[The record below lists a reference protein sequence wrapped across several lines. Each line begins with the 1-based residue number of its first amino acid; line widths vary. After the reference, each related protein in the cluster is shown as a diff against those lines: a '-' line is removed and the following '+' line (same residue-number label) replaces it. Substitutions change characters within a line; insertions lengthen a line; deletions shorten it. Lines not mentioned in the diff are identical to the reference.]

1 MSVDITHYLG
11 IGYQLDY
18 DENIDIV
25 ESFLDVH
32 PEYSEYNFQN
42 PNADKP
48 GLQIITDGMNG
59 GYIYIM
65 YVLHKAD
72 QEDMYCYSGSTE
84 ISLTGLSQESPATIL
99 VRNLFHSI
107 LPDVPTKDPYLISFF
122 HCS

>member
-1 MSVDITHYLG
+1 MSVDVTHYLG

-18 DENIDIV
+18 DEYIEKVD
-25 ESFLDVH
+25 SFLDEH
-32 PEYSEYNFQN
+32 PEFSEYSFQN

-84 ISLTGLSQESPATIL
+84 TSLAGVSSDSSAAVL
-99 VRNLFHSI
+99 VRDLFHSI
-107 LPDVPTKDPYLISFF
+107 MPDEPMKDPYLVSLF

>member
-18 DENIDIV
+18 DEYIGKVD
-25 ESFLDVH
+25 SFLDKH
-32 PEYSEYNFQN
+32 PEYSEYSFLN

-59 GYIYIM
+59 SYIYIM

-72 QEDMYCYSGSTE
+72 HEDMYDYSGSTE
-84 ISLTGLSQESPATIL
+84 ISLAGISSDSSATVL
-99 VRNLFHSI
+99 VRDLFHSI
-107 LPDVPTKDPYLISFF
+107 LPDEPMKEPYLVSLF

>member
-1 MSVDITHYLG
+1 MSVDVTHYLG

-18 DENIDIV
+18 DENIDKV
-25 ESFLDVH
+25 DSFLETH
-32 PEYSEYNFQN
+32 PEYSEYSFQN

-72 QEDMYCYSGSTE
+72 QEDMYGYSGSIE
-84 ISLTGLSQESPATIL
+84 ISLAGVRPESPAAVL
-99 VRNLFHSI
+99 VRDLFNSI
-107 LPDVPTKDPYLISFF
+107 MPDEPTKEPYLVSLF